1 MWTAAQRERYK
12 DDGRRYPRD
21 LTDAEWALL
30 APLFAGYA
38 SLTVDLR
45 EMVNA
50 CLYLQKTGCQWRFLP
65 KEFGPW
71 QTVRSWHDRFR
82 ADGVWTDA
90 AALLTR
96 GVRRRRG
103 HATEPR
109 TAILDSQSVVS
120 GPQRGERGV
129 DGNKRIKGIKR
140 HVLTCS
146 LGFVLAVLVTAA
158 NLHDTAAAAILLDRA
173 AADGWAP
180 AGRRLGAAAPQ
191 GRRHLRRR
199 PHGRRRRAACPGACP
214 GPAGHLARARCE
226 RLHAAAR
233 FTPLPLR
240 WRIEATFGT
249 QTNRYRR
256 LTRTLEQ
263 SPTPAEDAV
272 AIANCH
278 RVLRTYTRN
287 T

>member
-12 DDGRRYPRD
+12 DDRRRYPSD
-21 LTDAEWALL
+21 LTDAEWALI
-30 APLFAGYA
+30 APLFACYA
-38 SLTVDLR
+38 TLTVDLR

-65 KEFGPW
+65 KDFGPW

-96 GVRRRRG
+96 GVRRSRG
-103 HATEPR
+103 HVAEPT

-129 DGNKRIKGIKR
+129 DGNKRVKGIKR

-158 NLHDTAAAAILLDRA
+158 NLHDTAAAAVLLDRA
-173 AADGWAP
+173 AEGGWAP
-180 AGRRLGAAAPQ
+180 KHLKVDGIYVGARMAAAAE
-191 GRRHLRRR
+191 RHTLDVQVAS
-199 PHGRRRRAACPGACP
+199 RASD
-214 GPAGHLARARCE
+214 ARG
-226 RLHAAAR
+226 

-256 LTRTLEQ
+256 LTRNLEQ
-263 SPTPAEDAV
+263 SPAAAEDAV
-272 AIANCH
+272 TIANCH
-278 RVLRTYTRN
+278 RLLRAYTRI

>member
-12 DDGRRYPRD
+12 DDGRRYPGD
-21 LTDAEWALL
+21 LTDAEWAAI
-30 APLFAGYA
+30 APLFAGYPT
-38 SLTVDLR
+38 LTVDPR

-50 CLYLQKTGCQWRFLP
+50 CLDLQKTGCQRRFRP

-103 HATEPR
+103 HPAEPR
-109 TAILDSQSVVS
+109 TAILDSRSVVSS

-129 DGNKRIKGIKR
+129 DGNKRIEGIER
-140 HVLTCS
+140 HVLSCS
-146 LGFVLAVLVTAA
+146 PGLVPAVLVTAA
-158 NLHDTAAAAILLDRA
+158 DLHDTAAAAVLLDRA

-180 AGRRLGAAAPQ
+180 QRLEADGIYVGARMAAAAE
-191 GRRHLRRR
+191 RHALDVQITSRE
-199 PHGRRRRAACPGACP
+199 PGAKGFKP
-214 GPAGHLARARCE
+214 P
-226 RLHAAAR
+226 
-233 FTPLPLR
+233 PLR

-256 LTRTLEQ
+256 LTRNHEQ
-263 SPTPAEDAV
+263 SPTAAEDAV
-272 AIANCH
+272 ANANCH
-278 RVLRTYTRN
+278 RVLRAYTRN

>member
-180 AGRRLGAAAPQ
+180 QRLKVDGIYVGARMAAAAE
-191 GRRHLRRR
+191 RHALDLQVTSRE
-199 PHGRRRRAACPGACP
+199 PGAK
-214 GPAGHLARARCE
+214 G
-226 RLHAAAR
+226 

-256 LTRTLEQ
+256 LTRNLEQ
-263 SPTPAEDAV
+263 SPTAAEDAV